1 MKSQAFIGKL
11 RGFAV
16 LFLTL
21 SLVTTAGVNSV
32 QAATNVTISG
42 LATKYGPGEKVSYEI
57 FGTPGDA
64 CQLSYQNQA
73 AKPFTMGSA
82 GSVNAS
88 FTTGPSA
95 SLIVIDVTCSQ
106 SGTARAQSEIV
117 IPASTPT
124 PTPEVASPTVALKE
138 IKSISCRLPNS
149 RIARKYSG
157 VNVRCP
163 SGTVLVE
170 RFPSTFI
177 PVDSPTPTATQT
189 PSATQTPI
197 PTPSVTPTPVATLP
211 GVDASV
217 NSTLSSIIEPLA
229 NTCEEGDISTV
240 RADGLGFGQGDNVKV
255 NIYNAN
261 NVELNLSLVAKS
273 SMAGEKSIDTR
284 VQICQT
290 DPAYMGSSQEYK
302 LVMTYSDALGY
313 FIQSQEYKFRLISRL
328 EVAKFSEYASS
339 QVRSKCV
346 FDNYAANNT
355 YVQSGTTR
363 KSGEK
368 MTIKGTFY
376 RAGLVAPSDTLK
388 LLRVVNSTNSK
399 VIATTTTDKDGK
411 YSFTF
416 EALTF
421 PKALLYRIEAPER
434 TSDLG
439 PVPGPFPSKIWTVF
453 IDCKKG
459 CKIEETSMRDEAP
472 INNFSEVCLQSLS
485 FYDQVTRQNDDENSR
500 ILRKVV
506 IYPILST
513 IIRSRTETTA
523 KSAATN
529 SAAATAGNKNLPNKP
544 VTPPRTIS
552 GNSGS
557 SGTSAG
563 KSKSSSS
570 GGGSVRVKGY
580 TRKDGTR
587 VKAHTRS
594 R

>member
-1 MKSQAFIGKL
+1 
-11 RGFAV
+11 
-16 LFLTL
+16 
-21 SLVTTAGVNSV
+21 VN
-32 QAATNVTISG
+32 ISG

-57 FGTPGDA
+57 SGTPGDD
-64 CQLSYQNQA
+64 CQLSYQNQT

-82 GSVNAS
+82 GSVTAS
-88 FTTGPSA
+88 FTTGISA
-95 SLIVIDVTCSQ
+95 SLIVIDVNCSQ
-106 SGTARAQSEIV
+106 SGAARAESEIV
-117 IPASTPT
+117 IPDSTPT
-124 PTPEVASPTVALKE
+124 
-138 IKSISCRLPNS
+138 
-149 RIARKYSG
+149 
-157 VNVRCP
+157 
-163 SGTVLVE
+163 
-170 RFPSTFI
+170 
-177 PVDSPTPTATQT
+177 
-189 PSATQTPI
+189 
-197 PTPSVTPTPVATLP
+197 PTPSVTPTPAATLP

-229 NTCEEGDISTV
+229 NTCEEGEISTV
-240 RADGLGFGQGDNVKV
+240 RADGLGFGQGDNVNI

-261 NVELNLSLVAKS
+261 NAELTLSLVTKS
-273 SMAGEKSIDTR
+273 SMAGDKSIDTR

-290 DPAYMGSSQEYK
+290 DPAYIGASQDYR
-302 LVMTYSDALGY
+302 LVMTYSDAPSY
-313 FIQSQEYKFRLISRL
+313 FSQKQEYKFRLISRV
-328 EVAKFSEYASS
+328 EVAKFSEFASS

-346 FDNYAANNT
+346 FDNYAAHNT

-368 MTIKGTFY
+368 MTINGTFY

-388 LLRVVNSTNSK
+388 LIRVVNSKISK

-421 PKALLYRIEAPER
+421 PKALLYRIEAPKR

-459 CKIEETSMRDEAP
+459 CKIEETSMRDETP

-485 FYDQVTRQNDDENSR
+485 FYNQVTRQNDDENSR

-513 IIRSRTETTA
+513 IIRSRTDTAA
-523 KSAATN
+523 KSAA
-529 SAAATAGNKNLPNKP
+529 AAAGNQNLPNKP
-544 VTPPRTIS
+544 NSLPGASS
-552 GNSGS
+552 GSSGS

-563 KSKSSSS
+563 KSGSSSS
-570 GGGSVRVKGY
+570 GGGRCYVNGY
-580 TRKDGTR
+580 TTKKGKR
-587 VKAHTRS
+587 VSGYYRS
-594 R
+594 C

>member
-1 MKSQAFIGKL
+1 MKRIGFIATLGVFLSVLVAPISTAADIDLPVLVGGSVSPSSIAPGGNINISFQITDDVGCCTWAAFWVYDSSGK
-11 RGFAV
+11 
-16 LFLTL
+16 
-21 SLVTTAGVNSV
+21 
-32 QAATNVTISG
+32 NV
-42 LATKYGPGEKVSYEI
+42 
-57 FGTPGDA
+57 
-64 CQLSYQNQA
+64 
-73 AKPFTMGSA
+73 GSA
-82 GSVNAS
+82 NA
-88 FTTGPSA
+88 TRT
-95 SLIVIDVTCSQ
+95 
-106 SGTARAQSEIV
+106 SGTATNGTFTSTYTVNSSLGAGAYSVKAQATDLAERYTNLV
-117 IPASTPT
+117 
-124 PTPEVASPTVALKE
+124 LLGNF
-138 IKSISCRLPNS
+138 SI
-149 RIARKYSG
+149 I
-157 VNVRCP
+157 
-163 SGTVLVE
+163 T
-170 RFPSTFI
+170 
-177 PVDSPTPTATQT
+177 
-189 PSATQTPI
+189 
-197 PTPSVTPTPVATLP
+197 PTPSVTPTPAATLP

-229 NTCEEGDISTV
+229 NTCEEGEISTV

-261 NVELNLSLVAKS
+261 NVELNLSLVTKS

-290 DPAYMGSSQEYK
+290 DPAYIGSSQDYK
-302 LVMTYSDALGY
+302 LVMTYSDAPGY
-313 FIQSQEYKFRLISRL
+313 FIQSQEYKFRLISRI
-328 EVAKFSEYASS
+328 EVVRFSEYASS

-346 FDNYAANNT
+346 FDNYAAHNT

-368 MTIKGTFY
+368 MTINGTFY

-388 LLRVVNSTNSK
+388 LIRVVNSKISK

-416 EALTF
+416 EALTY

-459 CKIEETSMRDEAP
+459 CKIAETSMRNETP
-472 INNFSEVCLQSLS
+472 INNFSEVCLQNLS
-485 FYDQVTRQNDDENSR
+485 FYNQVTRQNDDENSR

-513 IIRSRTETTA
+513 IIRSRTDTA
-523 KSAATN
+523 AK
-529 SAAATAGNKNLPNKP
+529 SAAATAGNQNLPNKP
-544 VTPPRTIS
+544 NSLPRTSS
-552 GNSGS
+552 GNSGN

-570 GGGSVRVKGY
+570 GGGSVYVKPY

-587 VKAHTRS
+587 VKGHTRS
-594 R
+594 RR